1 MLGISAIYF
10 WLCFALIGLAH
21 ITGPHRHDP
30 PYELSVILKGGYWL
44 VLPTDS
50 SRRGPA
56 ETQPFRGFAA
66 RRPAGLPRSSVLQSR
81 YFWGLVRKINMS
93 KKLAAIAVCL
103 IAGASP
109 AFAQS
114 ATCVEPVV
122 PAMVDGTTVA
132 QPELVAAIAQ
142 VKEVISKSDIYQTCI
157 ASDLDAKKKAAT
169 AANTP
174 FENQLQQIA
183 LAKVAANQ
191 AAKDKAANDINTNIA
206 AFKNKPK

>member
-1 MLGISAIYF
+1 
-10 WLCFALIGLAH
+10 
-21 ITGPHRHDP
+21 
-30 PYELSVILKGGYWL
+30 
-44 VLPTDS
+44 
-50 SRRGPA
+50 
-56 ETQPFRGFAA
+56 
-66 RRPAGLPRSSVLQSR
+66 
-81 YFWGLVRKINMS
+81 MS

-142 VKEVISKSDIYQTCI
+142 VKEFISKSDIYQTCI

-183 LAKVAANQ
+183 LAKVAATQ